1 MAVDGVTR
9 SAILMLALGED
20 EAAEVMKHLSPK
32 EVQKLGVAM
41 AAMKPV
47 PKEEVESVLEKFML
61 DFASSSDFGLDSDS
75 YIRSVLVKAFGEDKA
90 SNLLNRIPQSQDAAG
105 IESLKWMDA
114 FSVADFIKNEHPQ
127 IIATI
132 LSHLEAEQSAE
143 VLSHFTERLRQ
154 DVILR
159 IATLDSVKPTA
170 LRELNEGMLKMLS
183 GNDNLKRQAIG
194 GVKTAADIMNYL
206 SGENEAKLMDGLK
219 SYDDAMAQ
227 QIMDQMFV
235 FDNIMDIDDRS
246 IQILLREVQSDVLIV
261 ALKGT
266 SEEMREKFFRNM
278 SSRAA
283 DMMRDDLESRGPV
296 KLSEVETQQ
305 KIILQTVRRLADEGQ
320 IMLAGKGDS
329 EQYI

>member
-1 MAVDGVTR
+1 MSDEGLNN

-20 EAAEVMKHLSPK
+20 EAAEVMKHLTPK
-32 EVQKLGVAM
+32 EVQRLGIVM
-41 AAMKPV
+41 ASMKPV
-47 PKEEVESVLEKFML
+47 PREEVESVLEKFMV

-75 YIRSVLVKAFGEDKA
+75 YIRSVLIKAFGDDKA

-132 LSHLEAEQSAE
+132 LSHLEADQSAE
-143 VLSHFTERLRQ
+143 ILGHFTERLRQ
-154 DVILR
+154 DVMLR

-170 LRELNEGMLKMLS
+170 LKELNEGMLKMLA
-183 GNDNLKRQAIG
+183 GNDNLKRQSIG
-194 GVKTAADIMNYL
+194 GVKTAAEIMNYL

-219 SYDDAMAQ
+219 SYDDNMAQ

-235 FDNIMDIDDRS
+235 FDNIMEIDDKG
-246 IQILLREVQSDVLIV
+246 IQVLLREVQSDVLIV

-266 SEEMREKFFRNM
+266 SDEMKEKFFRNM

-283 DMMRDDLESRGPV
+283 DMMREDLESRGPV
-296 KLSEVETQQ
+296 KLSEVEAQQ
-305 KIILQTVRRLADEGQ
+305 KQILQVVRRLSDEGQ
-320 IMLAGKGDS
+320 IMLAAKGDG
-329 EQYI
+329 EQYV

>member
-1 MAVDGVTR
+1 MSDQGLTR

-32 EVQKLGVAM
+32 EVQRLGIVM
-41 AAMKPV
+41 ASMKPV
-47 PKEEVESVLEKFML
+47 PREEVEAVLEKFMM

-75 YIRSVLVKAFGEDKA
+75 YIRSVLIKAFGDDKA

-143 VLSHFTERLRQ
+143 ILGHFTERLRQ

-159 IATLDSVKPTA
+159 IATLDSIKPTA
-170 LRELNEGMLKMLS
+170 LRELNEGMLKMLA
-183 GNDNLKRQAIG
+183 GNDNIKRQAIG
-194 GVKTAADIMNYL
+194 GVKTAAEIMNYI
-206 SGENEAKLMDGLK
+206 SGEHEAKLMDGLK
-219 SYDDAMAQ
+219 SYDDNMAQ

-235 FDNIMDIDDRS
+235 FDNIMEIDDRG
-246 IQILLREVQSDVLIV
+246 IQVLLREVQSDMLIV

-266 SEEMREKFFRNM
+266 SDEMKEKFFRNM

-283 DMMRDDLESRGPV
+283 DMMREDLESRGPV
-296 KLSEVETQQ
+296 KLSEVEGQQ
-305 KIILQTVRRLADEGQ
+305 KQILQIIRRLSDEGQ

-329 EQYI
+329 EQYL

>member
-1 MAVDGVTR
+1 MATDGLTK

-32 EVQKLGVAM
+32 EVQRLGIVM
-41 AAMKPV
+41 ASMKPV
-47 PKEEVESVLEKFML
+47 PKEEVEEVLEKFML
-61 DFASSSDFGLDSDS
+61 DFAGSSDFGLDSDS
-75 YIRSVLVKAFGEDKA
+75 YIRSVLVKAFGDDKA

-143 VLSHFTERLRQ
+143 ILGHFTERLRQ

-170 LRELNEGMLKMLS
+170 LRELNEGMLKMLA
-183 GNDNLKRQAIG
+183 GNDNLKRQTIG
-194 GVKTAADIMNYL
+194 GVKTAAEIMNFL

-219 SYDDAMAQ
+219 SYD
-227 QIMDQMFV
+227 
-235 FDNIMDIDDRS
+235 IDDRG
-246 IQILLREVQSDVLIV
+246 IQVLLREVQSDVLIV

-283 DMMRDDLESRGPV
+283 DMMREDLESRGPV

-305 KIILQTVRRLADEGQ
+305 KVILQTVRRLSDEGQ

-329 EQYI
+329 EQYV